1 MTAGQLYWFDGLY
14 LVLLI
19 VVAIITRATAQRFVG
34 AVTGGLAAGMAA
46 LGIDAA
52 GEKAQLWH
60 FAVAWEPVFVALLV
74 VNFTLCAYVFLIL
87 WRVVRRFG
95 SRGFALTLI
104 LAALIGPPRDY
115 WYMARFP
122 EWGSYASG
130 ISPALA
136 ISATYV
142 VLLVLG
148 YGAMRLVAGPAREDR
163 LAQWPWNRG
172 R

>member
-1 MTAGQLYWFDGLY
+1 MTTGQLYWFDGLY
-14 LVLLI
+14 LILLI
-19 VVAIITRATAQRFVG
+19 VVAIITRATARRFVG
-34 AVTGGLAAGMAA
+34 AVAGGLTAGVTA
-46 LGIDAA
+46 LGIDAT
-52 GEKAQLWH
+52 GEKAGLWR
-60 FAVAWEPVFVALLV
+60 FVIAWEPVFVALLV

-95 SRGFALTLI
+95 SRGFAVTLI

-122 EWGSYASG
+122 EWGSYAPG

-163 LAQWPWNRG
+163 LARSPWRVG